1 LIRHPFFI
9 FFIVLLAVGLE
20 FPLSRSLFSAEA
32 QSLLTIQGTVTNE
45 NGQPVSEAKVTC
57 TGQGGALVSVLS
69 QGDGKF
75 TITVTKPGTYTLTAS
90 ANGFRAQSQKISF
103 SKPEEIPSGVNLQLT
118 PTSLHVV
125 LRDERANE
133 PLGGG
138 VVSAR
143 LRDSGPRDGVALRA
157 LENRRGEYF
166 FGKMA
171 AGVYEVTAVVPG
183 YEAKVMGSVLINDRA
198 TAELPLLLSRISA
211 IPLGIKVIDRSFV
224 PPKLPSGLVHSI
236 FSDSNGAVWFATDKG
251 ASRYNGRD
259 FESSETSESPLGP
272 LQGKSV
278 NAIARATDGTLWF
291 GTDRGIFI
299 QSEPVGLVEPLKIK
313 PTNLGNG
320 GLDGKPIRVFEVGRG
335 NEMWIGTSSGL
346 YRWSPET
353 VLGWKA
359 EQGFTDAPVNAI
371 RVAAD
376 GRVFVAT
383 DDGLFRFEAGVWK
396 KLAFPVPA
404 GTTVGPTRALCE
416 DRNGTLWVTT
426 QRGLFSIIA
435 EFITPVSHPLL
446 DRPLGSACLD
456 SVGNFWFCLP
466 GRSGVVV
473 FDPRRPEAAE
483 LLSESVVRT
492 VATDAD
498 NNLWFGTEKGAIRHD
513 AYSFVT
519 FDTSRGLPES
529 DVRSL
534 AAGNGES
541 ASLWVG
547 TARGVF
553 EFNGATFLP
562 LVKLPKNVSVRSLAT
577 DGGELW
583 VGADDGVW
591 RWNGSEAKK
600 VEGTGL
606 TNIRGVLRD
615 RRRPVV
621 WVATASE
628 LFSVNPLTLK
638 IEGEPVPIDG
648 EVKNVMQATNGALW
662 IATDRGAY
670 RYEPNSAELVV
681 IGTPQGLESLDVR
694 CIIEQ
699 PTPGKFWLATGRGI
713 ETFDGNAF
721 VPNLLRSAS
730 SGSDVRTLFL
740 DHTPNE
746 SFLWV
751 GTGDGGLRKFL
762 LSQEG
767 IAQTYR
773 RDRYDFAGAQPRM
786 ILKTPD
792 GARWI
797 ATESG
802 LTRHLSNRRAPS
814 VEIRLEVDGAEIQN
828 PNSTSLKAGQHRVK
842 FKFTGVSQTGDVT
855 YLYRIDSQ
863 GWRILSAERAG
874 NDRTEFSVSNFGSG
888 EHVFEVQALNRD
900 LYGIKST
907 PRKYIVW
914 IDRPFYL
921 RAWFWIVCFAVVF
934 SGSGGVWAYQKQ
946 RSREYVLPP
955 HLKQFKAIE
964 RNPYVV
970 GNPIRNSAMFFG
982 REDDFQYVARKFEG
996 AQQGLV
1002 IVFCGERRTG
1012 KSSILYQ
1019 IMNGRIG
1026 DKFVPVFVDMQEMI
1040 IRDDAEFFQ
1049 RTAKL
1054 IADGVDK
1061 LGGEPIVQPAFGANG
1076 NNAYSQFREF
1086 IDEVLKKIGERQL
1099 VILVDEYE
1107 LLEVKVDDG
1116 KLSKDIFSFLAG
1128 LIDRHDRLSMVFT
1141 GSRKLEDR
1149 DRRYWREMLRRSL
1162 FRKISYL
1169 TPNDTRRLITEPV
1182 KDTVVYGKGV
1192 VDAVVRLTAGQPFY
1206 TQVICQNVV
1215 DCLNEQKRH
1224 YILRSDLK
1232 EIVDEVVNNP
1242 LPQMIY
1248 FWEGLGDDEKIVLSL
1263 VAETL
1268 VDENDAVTAERI
1280 TQKIADS
1287 KYPVTL
1293 TEATIRLT
1301 LEELFR
1307 NEILDKFGEGAFSY
1321 HVDLL
1326 RYWIKRSHSVWQ
1338 VVREVKSL

>member
-1 LIRHPFFI
+1 MIRRFLFILFFAGFAVSTVVPLIFPFT
-9 FFIVLLAVGLE
+9 AVT
-20 FPLSRSLFSAEA
+20 A
-32 QSLLTIQGTVTNE
+32 QTPLTIQGTVTNE

-57 TGQGGALVSVLS
+57 AGQGNTLISVLS
-69 QGDGKF
+69 QGDGRF
-75 TITVTKPGTYTLTAS
+75 SIVVAKPGVYSLTAS
-90 ANGFRAQSQKISF
+90 ASGFRAQSQKISF
-103 SKPEEIPSGVNLQLT
+103 TKPEEAPASVVLQLT

-125 LRDERANE
+125 LRDERANA

-138 VVSAR
+138 VVTAR
-143 LRDSGPRDGVALRA
+143 LKDTGPRGGGALRA

-183 YEAKVMGSVLINDRA
+183 FEAKVMGSVLISDRN
-198 TAELPLLLSRISA
+198 TAELPLLLARISA
-211 IPLGIKVIDRSFV
+211 IPLGTKVIDRSFI
-224 PPKLPSGLVHSI
+224 PPKLPSGLVNSI
-236 FSDSNGAVWFATDKG
+236 FAETTGAIWFATNKG

-259 FESSETSESPLGP
+259 FETSETPESPLAQ

-278 NAIARATDGTLWF
+278 NAVARAADGTLWF

-299 QSEPVGLVEPLKIK
+299 QSETVGLLEPLKIK
-313 PTNLGNG
+313 PTNQTAVVP
-320 GLDGKPIRVFEVGRG
+320 DGRPVTVLEPGRG
-335 NEMWIGTSSGL
+335 NEMWVGTTSGL
-346 YRWSPET
+346 YRWSPEA
-353 VLGWKA
+353 VMGWGNG
-359 EQGFTDAPVNAI
+359 QGFTDAPVRA
-371 RVAAD
+371 VKVTLD
-376 GRVFVAT
+376 GRIFVAT
-383 DDGLFRFEAGVWK
+383 EAGLFRFESGKWRAIS
-396 KLAFPVPA
+396 LPVPG
-404 GTTVGPTRALCE
+404 GTTTPDTKAICE

-426 QRGLFSIIA
+426 NKGLFSIVGD
-435 EFITPVSHPLL
+435 FITPVPHPLL
-446 DRPLGSACLD
+446 DRPLGAACLD
-456 SVGNFWFCLP
+456 SVGNFWFCLD

-473 FDPRRPEAAE
+473 YDPRRPEAAE
-483 LLSESVVRT
+483 LLPESVVRA
-492 VATDAD
+492 VATDSD
-498 NNLWFGTEKGAIRHD
+498 NNIWFATENGAIRHD

-519 FDTSRGLPES
+519 FDTSRGLPDS
-529 DVRSL
+529 DVRAL
-534 AAGNGES
+534 APGGTQGT
-541 ASLWVG
+541 SLWVG

-562 LVKLPKNVSVRSLAT
+562 IEKLPKNLSVRSLAT
-577 DGGELW
+577 DGTDVW

-591 RWNGSEAKK
+591 KWNGSEAKK
-600 VEGTGL
+600 VEGESL
-606 TNIRGVLRD
+606 KQIRGVLRD
-615 RRRPVV
+615 RRRPVL
-621 WVATASE
+621 WVATTSA
-628 LFSVNPLTLK
+628 LLSVNPMTMK

-648 EVKNVMQATNGALW
+648 EVKSVMQASSGALW
-662 IATDRGAY
+662 IATDSGAY
-670 RYEPNSAELVV
+670 RYEPSTAELVV
-681 IGTPQGLESLDVR
+681 IGTAQGLESLDVR

-699 PTPGKFWLATGRGI
+699 PTAGKLWMATGRGI

-721 VPNLLRSAS
+721 VSNLLRSAS
-730 SGSDVRTLFL
+730 SGTDVRTLFL
-740 DHTPNE
+740 DQTQNE

-762 LSQEG
+762 LNQDG

-786 ILKTPD
+786 ILRTPD

-802 LTRHLSNRRAPS
+802 LTRHIPNQRAPA
-814 VEIRLEVDGAEIQN
+814 VEIRLEVDGAEIPN
-828 PNSTSLKAGQHRVK
+828 PTNTSLKAGQHRVK
-842 FKFTGVSQTGDVT
+842 FKFTGVSQTGEVT
-855 YLYRIDSQ
+855 YLYRVDSQ
-863 GWRILSAERAG
+863 VWRILSSERVG

-900 LYGIKST
+900 LYGIRST

-921 RAWFWIVCFAVVF
+921 RAWFWLVCFAVVF
-934 SGSGGVWAYQKQ
+934 SGGGGAWFYQRRQ
-946 RSREYVLPP
+946 SREYILPP
-955 HLKQFKAIE
+955 HLKQFRPIE

-1026 DKFVPVFVDMQEMI
+1026 DGFVPVFVDMQEMI
-1040 IRDDAEFFQ
+1040 VRDDAEFFQ
-1049 RTAKL
+1049 RTARL
-1054 IADGVDK
+1054 IAESVEKGSGEPLAQPVFGVD
-1061 LGGEPIVQPAFGANG
+1061 GHNS
-1076 NNAYSQFREF
+1076 YSQFRDF
-1086 IDEVLKKIGERQL
+1086 IDEALKKIGERQL

-1169 TPNDTRRLITEPV
+1169 TPNDTRRLITDPV
-1182 KDTVVYGKGV
+1182 RDSVVYGRGV
-1192 VDAVVRLTAGQPFY
+1192 VEAIVRLTAGQPFY

-1215 DCLNEQKRH
+1215 DCLNEQRRH

-1268 VDENDAVTAERI
+1268 IDENDAVTAERI

-1293 TEATIRLT
+1293 TEPTIRLT

-1307 NEILDKFGEGAFSY
+1307 NEILDKFGEGTFSY